1 MEGKSD
7 MKKWDP
13 FKDTFVLRERANR
26 LFEHGA
32 PKSARFGDAGTG
44 VWVPAVDIYETDEA
58 FVVKAELPEVLE
70 ADINIIVE
78 DNTLEISGERKS
90 RREGK
95 SYCQIERYYG
105 CFSRSFVLPAAVQK
119 NEIKA
124 TLRDGILKV
133 IIPKSIGALPR
144 YIEIT

>member
-1 MEGKSD
+1 

-32 PKSARFGDAGTG
+32 SKSVRFGDAGTG

-58 FVVKAELPEVLE
+58 FAVKAELPEVLE
-70 ADINIIVE
+70 TDINVIVE
-78 DNTLEISGERKS
+78 DNTLKISGERKS

-105 CFSRSFVLPAAVQK
+105 SFSRSFVLPAIVRQ

-124 TLRDGILKV
+124 TLKDGILNI
-133 IIPKSIGALPR
+133 IIPKSAGALSR
-144 YIEIT
+144 NIEIT

>member
-1 MEGKSD
+1 

-13 FKDTFVLRERANR
+13 FKDIFVLRERANR
-26 LFEHGA
+26 LFEYGA
-32 PKSARFGDAGTG
+32 PKSIRFGDAGTG
-44 VWVPAVDIYETDEA
+44 VWLPAVDIYETEEA

-78 DNTLEISGERKS
+78 DNTLKISGERKP

-95 SYCQIERYYG
+95 SYFQIERYYG
-105 CFSRSFVLPAAVQK
+105 SFSRSFVLPAIVEK

-124 TLRDGILKV
+124 TFRDGILNV
-133 IIPKSIGALPR
+133 IIPKSAEALPR
-144 YIEIT
+144 HIAIT

>member
-1 MEGKSD
+1 

-32 PKSARFGDAGTG
+32 PKSVRFGDAEG

-70 ADINIIVE
+70 ADMNITVE
-78 DNTLEISGERKS
+78 DNILKISGERKS

-105 CFSRSFVLPAAVQK
+105 SFSRSFVLPAIVQK
-119 NEIKA
+119 DEIKA
-124 TLRDGILKV
+124 TLRDGILNV
-133 IIPKSIGALPR
+133 IIPKSAEVSAR
-144 YIEIT
+144 HIEIT

>member
-1 MEGKSD
+1 

-13 FKDTFVLRERANR
+13 FKDMFVLRERANR

-32 PKSARFGDAGTG
+32 PRSVRFGDAGTG

-78 DNTLEISGERKS
+78 DNTLNISGERKT

-105 CFSRSFVLPAAVQK
+105 AFSRSFVLPAIVQK

-124 TLRDGILKV
+124 TLRDGILNV
-133 IIPKSIGALPR
+133 IIPKSAEALPR
-144 YIEIT
+144 HIEIA